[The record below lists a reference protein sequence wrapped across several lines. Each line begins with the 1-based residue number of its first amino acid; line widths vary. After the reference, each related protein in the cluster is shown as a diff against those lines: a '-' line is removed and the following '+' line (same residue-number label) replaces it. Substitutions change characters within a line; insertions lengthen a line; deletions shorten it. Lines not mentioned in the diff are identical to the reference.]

1 MIQLSCFPAFTKP
14 PLSESHPAR
23 WATRSLGLLAL
34 LGSLGV
40 HGSERITLL
49 AQTPSLAKFCAP
61 WLMCLGVLASIAQA
75 ADYPVKPIT
84 IVVGFSAGGS
94 SDVIARL
101 VAEKLTTSL
110 GQPVIVENRPGVGSI
125 VGATYAAHA
134 KPDGYTLLLGASGP
148 MVFNHALYAKLP
160 YTPQDFTP
168 VSTLC
173 TFPLLLLTAANS
185 PIKSVDDLVLFAK
198 KNPERLNY
206 SASSASFQLATE
218 LLNKKLGTQFM
229 HIPYK
234 GSNDSVTALITGDVS
249 MSLVDAGAA
258 SPALAGSRV
267 RALAV
272 SSGERLQ
279 DMPSVP
285 TLSELGID
293 LKIAFWTGILAP
305 VGTPQPI
312 VRRLQEEIARVLVN
326 PEIKKRFA
334 ALYVIPSSS
343 TPEEFT
349 QLINQESSLWREVA
363 RDNHIKA
370 D

>member
-1 MIQLSCFPAFTKP
+1 MFSLFHPLTPTPFTSKRP
-14 PLSESHPAR
+14 
-23 WATRSLGLLAL
+23 TRSRWWLNKFWGFMVWLPVWGLL
-34 LGSLGV
+34 SP
-40 HGSERITLL
+40 H
-49 AQTPSLAKFCAP
+49 
-61 WLMCLGVLASIAQA
+61 AQA
-75 ADYPVKPIT
+75 LDYPTRAIT

-101 VAEKLTTSL
+101 VAEKLSVGL
-110 GQPVIVENRPGVGSI
+110 GQPVVVENRPGVGSI
-125 VGATYAAHA
+125 VGASFVAHA
-134 KPDGYTLLLGASGP
+134 KPDGYTLLMGASGP
-148 MVFNHALYAKLP
+148 LVFNHALYAKLP
-160 YTPQDFTP
+160 YAPQDFAP
-168 VSTLC
+168 VSLLC
-173 TFPLLLLTAANS
+173 TFPLLLLTSSNS
-185 PIKSVDDLVLFAK
+185 PIKNLEDLVQYAK
-198 KNPERLNY
+198 RNPERLNY
-206 SASSASFQLATE
+206 SASSASFQLASE
-218 LLNKKLGTQFM
+218 LFNQKLGTRFL

-234 GSNDSVTALITGDVS
+234 GSNDSVTAVITGDVS

-258 SPALAGSRV
+258 SPALAGARV

-272 SSGERLQ
+272 SSKERLPS
-279 DMPSVP
+279 MPSVP

-305 VGTPQPI
+305 VGTSQPI
-312 VRRLQEEIARVLVN
+312 VKRLQEEIARVLVN

-349 QLINQESSLWREVA
+349 QLINQEISLWREVA

>member
-185 PIKSVDDLVLFAK
+185 PWMTWSSSQKRTQNGSTTAPLRRHFNWPRSCSIKSWA
-198 KNPERLNY
+198 LN
-206 SASSASFQLATE
+206 SCTFPTR
-218 LLNKKLGTQFM
+218 
-229 HIPYK
+229 
-234 GSNDSVTALITGDVS
+234 
-249 MSLVDAGAA
+249 AA
-258 SPALAGSRV
+258 
-267 RALAV
+267 
-272 SSGERLQ
+272 
-279 DMPSVP
+279 M
-285 TLSELGID
+285 
-293 LKIAFWTGILAP
+293 
-305 VGTPQPI
+305 TP
-312 VRRLQEEIARVLVN
+312 
-326 PEIKKRFA
+326 
-334 ALYVIPSSS
+334 
-343 TPEEFT
+343 
-349 QLINQESSLWREVA
+349 
-363 RDNHIKA
+363 
-370 D
+370 